1 MSESSEKDFKNQ
13 VIERI
18 IFFLVPVVLL
28 IIWQILGN
36 AGIINATIMPTPSS
50 IFKTFLDLLKSGDLA
65 EDLGASMGRVLI
77 GFFFG
82 TLAGLLFGIVT
93 GLYPKINKAVA
104 AIFGI
109 LRPIPMIGLV
119 PLMILWFGIGEKS
132 KIIVIAVGTFWSV
145 LINTQEGI
153 FNVNDKLIEVAQLLE
168 KNKITVLTKIIFP
181 AAIPSIFT
189 GIRLGV
195 GNAWKSV
202 VAAEMLAATK
212 GVGHMIEYARELA
225 QPEKLFVG
233 LLSIGII
240 GLVIDAIIMTIQKK
254 LFVWE

>member
-1 MSESSEKDFKNQ
+1 MKEK
-13 VIERI
+13 IEKKI
-18 IFFLVPVVLL
+18 IFLGVPIALL
-28 IIWQILGN
+28 IIWQILGDMGVIN
-36 AGIINATIMPTPSS
+36 GIIMPTPGR
-50 IFKTFLDLLKSGDLA
+50 IFQTFAELIENGELA
-65 EDLGASMGRVLI
+65 DNLGASIIRVLS
-77 GFFFG
+77 GFIFG
-82 TLAGLLFGIVT
+82 TLAGLIFGVLT
-93 GLYPKINKAVA
+93 GLYPKINQAVA

-153 FNVNDKLIEVAQLLE
+153 ANTSSKLLEVAQLLE
-168 KNKITVLTKIIFP
+168 KDKFTVLFKIIFP
-181 AAIPSIFT
+181 AATPSIFT
-189 GIRLGV
+189 GVRLGV

-225 QPEKLFVG
+225 QPEKMFVG
-233 LLSIGII
+233 LLSIGFI
-240 GLVIDAIIMTIQKK
+240 GLVIDVVIMKLQKR
-254 LFVWE
+254 LILWD

>member
-1 MSESSEKDFKNQ
+1 MKEK
-13 VIERI
+13 IEKKI
-18 IFFLVPVVLL
+18 IFLGVPIALL
-28 IIWQILGN
+28 IIWQILGDMGVIN
-36 AGIINATIMPTPSS
+36 GIIMPTPSR
-50 IFKTFLDLLKSGDLA
+50 IFQTFVELIENGELA
-65 EDLGASMGRVLI
+65 DNLGASIIRVLS
-77 GFFFG
+77 GFIFG
-82 TLAGLLFGIVT
+82 TLAGLIFGVLT
-93 GLYPKINKAVA
+93 GLYPKINQAVA

-153 FNVNDKLIEVAQLLE
+153 ANTSSKLLEVAQLLE
-168 KNKITVLTKIIFP
+168 KDKFTVLFKIIFP
-181 AAIPSIFT
+181 AATPSIFT
-189 GIRLGV
+189 GVRLGV

-225 QPEKLFVG
+225 QPEKMFVG
-233 LLSIGII
+233 LLSIGFI
-240 GLVIDAIIMTIQKK
+240 GLVIDVVIMKLQKR
-254 LFVWE
+254 LILWD

>member
-93 GLYPKINKAVA
+93 GLYPKIFFSA
-104 AIFGI
+104 
-109 LRPIPMIGLV
+109 
-119 PLMILWFGIGEKS
+119 
-132 KIIVIAVGTFWSV
+132 T
-145 LINTQEGI
+145 
-153 FNVNDKLIEVAQLLE
+153 
-168 KNKITVLTKIIFP
+168 
-181 AAIPSIFT
+181 
-189 GIRLGV
+189 
-195 GNAWKSV
+195 
-202 VAAEMLAATK
+202 LAATIK
-212 GVGHMIEYARELA
+212 ENATRIPKISNARMV
-225 QPEKLFVG
+225 LFFINIFLPLTQSFL
-233 LLSIGII
+233 LLSDYRNSGRK
-240 GLVIDAIIMTIQKK
+240 AM
-254 LFVWE
+254 LF